1 MTLEKAI
8 QFIRDDEM
16 VEVTPK
22 SIRLRKTILQVQDR
36 KSARRDEAASG

>member
-16 VEVTPK
+16 VEVTPS
-22 SIRLRKTILQVQDR
+22 SIRIRKAILSYQDR
-36 KSARRDEAASG
+36 KSAHRNDAAQ